1 MAGRA
6 IAAHEVRH
14 DRAHSRAARIVTQST
29 SNSCIP
35 SKVNCIMSSRP
46 VLCVLGALL
55 WIATAHAG
63 EPGPQT
69 PAAFLPGGMLGVQLG
84 SSWELSKKSPSL
96 EQFSCHPIDDD
107 AKDFDEVCFFR
118 TSNTSR
124 VAGAEIHDGFMVRK
138 GDHVVLIGTGIAIKN
153 ADDPLAEAVMQS
165 FRSSVHSVFQHTGT
179 EVLFM
184 KLPEKRMSPEE
195 LLSYS
200 QEAPVLL
207 VQLEPKDNELAVF
220 YGYLAPVNVFGA
232 LTSN

>member
-1 MAGRA
+1 MALPKADVAG
-6 IAAHEVRH
+6 AAKT
-14 DRAHSRAARIVTQST
+14 VTQST
-29 SNSCIP
+29 FDFCIT
-35 SKVNCIMSSRP
+35 SKVIYVMSSPRA
-46 VLCVLGALL
+46 LLTLGALL

-63 EPGPQT
+63 ELDPQT
-69 PAAFLPGGMLGVQLG
+69 PAAFLPGGMLGVQIG
-84 SSWELSKKSPSL
+84 SSWETSKKSASL
-96 EQFSCHPIDDD
+96 EQLTCHPIDDD

-118 TSNTSR
+118 TSTTSR

-179 EVLFM
+179 DVLFA
-184 KLPEKRMSPEE
+184 KLPEKHMTAEE

-220 YGYLAPVNVFGA
+220 YGYLAPVNAFDA